1 MKIVAIDPSLNGS
14 GVAIWSDGEFETLCR
29 MDLWEIF
36 EFMDSEKVDYYM
48 IENSNMTK
56 ANWHGATGRA
66 NVGKNQAVSKL
77 LVDYAIKKGINFI
90 ELKPSGYSMMYADS
104 KGNYS
109 DYHKRLFLADTKYL
123 KSTNKDSRAAA
134 AMILANKHI
143 VKELINKN
151 T

>member
-1 MKIVAIDPSLNGS
+1 MKIVAIDPALNGS
-14 GVAIWSDGEFETLCR
+14 GVAIWNDGVFEDLRR

-36 EFMDSEKVDYYM
+36 EFMDSEDIDYYL
-48 IENSNMTK
+48 IENSNLTK
-56 ANWHGATGRA
+56 ANWHGSTGRA

-77 LVDYAIKKGINFI
+77 IVDYAKSKGINFK
-90 ELKPSGYSMMYADS
+90 ELKPSGYSMMYTDS

-134 AMILANKHI
+134 AMILANKYI
-143 VKELINKN
+143 VKALIKEKG
-151 T
+151 